1 MIKGQ
6 TYSNQLF
13 ENWAYRLTL
22 DTLLNGNDGVLE
34 QYGGKM
40 QVTASNNN
48 IVVASGLAVIQGGII
63 ENTSDL
69 TLIPQLQAN
78 EYYRVVVE
86 IDMSQTN
93 TTESFNQGSI
103 KLISNSGGYPTLI
116 KQDTI
121 QGTGK
126 YQYEL
131 ARFQTTSSAIQ
142 GLTDTRTY
150 LNYNSLYQE
159 LQNAIDEIIQDG
171 INAEQVAYDNSTSL
185 LPSTN
190 VQGAIDNLT
199 QGEKELS
206 QSIDTINTS
215 IGDLQSGLSSVVNLG
230 DFVVEQKTRDIE
242 PSVGYNTATI
252 SQTFTKSGYKGLGCV
267 GYRLVNNIGELSALG
282 VRTIA
287 IGNGSITLELSAR
300 GQTGGQN
307 NGTFQVSLL
316 WVKVNN

>member
-13 ENWAYRLTL
+13 ENWAYRLTF
-22 DTLLNGNDGVLE
+22 DTILNGNNGVLE
-34 QYGGKM
+34 QYGNKM
-40 QVTASNNN
+40 QVTATNNN
-48 IVVASGLAVIQGGII
+48 IVVGSGLAVIQGGII

-69 TLIPQLQAN
+69 TLVPQLQAN

-93 TTESFNQGSI
+93 TESEFNQGTI
-103 KLISNSGGYPTLI
+103 KLISQSGSYPTLI
-116 KQDTI
+116 TQDTI
-121 QGTGK
+121 RGTGK

-142 GLTDTRTY
+142 NLTDTRTY

-159 LQNAIDEIIQDG
+159 LRNAIDDVIQGG
-171 INAEQVAYDNSTSL
+171 INAEQVSYDNSTSG

-199 QGEKELS
+199 LGETELS
-206 QSIDTINTS
+206 QSISTINTS
-215 IGDLQSGLSSVVNLG
+215 INDLQQGLGQVVNLG

-267 GYRLVNNIGELSALG
+267 GFRLVNNVGSLGALG
-282 VRTIA
+282 VRTTA
-287 IGNGSITLELSAR
+287 VGNGSITLELSAVGTSSGR
-300 GQTGGQN
+300 N

-316 WVKVNN
+316 WVKVN

>member
-103 KLISNSGGYPTLI
+103 KLISNSGSYPTLI

-121 QGTGK
+121 QGQGK

-287 IGNGSITLELSAR
+287 VGDGSITLELSAR
-300 GQTGGQN
+300 GQTNGQN

-316 WVKVNN
+316 WAKIN

>member
-13 ENWAYRLTL
+13 ESWAYRLTL
-22 DTLLNGNDGVLE
+22 DTLLNSNDGVLE
-34 QYGGKM
+34 QYGGQM
-40 QVTASNNN
+40 QVTTSSNN
-48 IVVASGLAVIQGGII
+48 IVVASGLAIIQGGII

-69 TLIPQLQAN
+69 TLVPQLQAN
-78 EYYRVVVE
+78 EYYCVVVE

-103 KLISNSGGYPTLI
+103 KLISNSGGYPTLT

-121 QGTGK
+121 QGTGI

-142 GLTDTRTY
+142 NLTDTRTY

-171 INAEQVAYDNSTSL
+171 INASQVSYDNSTSG

-199 QGEKELS
+199 LGETELS
-206 QSIDTINTS
+206 ENIRTINTS
-215 IGDLQSGLSSVVNLG
+215 ISDLQQGLGQVVNLG

-267 GYRLVNNIGELSALG
+267 GFRLVNNVGQLSALG
-282 VRTIA
+282 VRTTA
-287 IGNGSITLELSAR
+287 VGNGSITLELSAR
-300 GQTGGQN
+300 GQTDGRN
-307 NGTFQVSLL
+307 NGTFQLSLL
-316 WVKVNN
+316 WVKVN